1 VSFLLTA
8 IYADVIYADCLIYA
22 ECHMC
27 ALYADC
33 HMKALYADCRMN
45 ALMLSVVMLNVVVPC
60 KYCCIEAKIRLRPIY
75 NGRLYIQQNK
85 QLI

>member
-1 VSFLLTA
+1 MSFLLTA

-22 ECHMC
+22 
-27 ALYADC
+27 DC
-33 HMKALYADCRMN
+33 HMKAFMLTVACTPFM
-45 ALMLSVVMLNVVVPC
+45 LIVVMLSVLVPC
-60 KYCCIEAKIRLRPIY
+60 KYSCTEAKIRLRPIY